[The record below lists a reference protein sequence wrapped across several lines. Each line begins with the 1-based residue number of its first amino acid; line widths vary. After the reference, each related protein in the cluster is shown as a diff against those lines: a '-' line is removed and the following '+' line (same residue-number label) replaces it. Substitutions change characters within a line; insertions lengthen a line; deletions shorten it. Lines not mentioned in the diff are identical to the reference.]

1 MHIFTYFSLGEKGE
15 KIAKIKVTESGIVT
29 EDPLQEKKIILG
41 KRKKLSGQ
49 ILVKNERLGVKT
61 FYNL

>member
-1 MHIFTYFSLGEKGE
+1 M
-15 KIAKIKVTESGIVT
+15 AKIKVTESGIVT